1 MVITARALPLPRPL
15 PSGLSSVVSQPL
27 QLPANEPEASVMR
40 LLHHLMRWN
49 SLGGRGDGVG
59 GGEGRGGG
67 WLTTAWQPQSPQSHS
82 PQSRAVSRGE

>member
-1 MVITARALPLPRPL
+1 MVITAQALPLSRPL

-59 GGEGRGGG
+59 GGGRQ
-67 WLTTAWQPQSPQSHS
+67 TSSPTES
-82 PQSRAVSRGE
+82 PPVRSAQ